1 MLLMVEMTPNCY
13 YAAKLRSDSFQ
24 DFDHTCKISASERFC
39 MAGKLAEC
47 GRPGRSQVGQAGD

>member
-1 MLLMVEMTPNCY
+1 MREVWPNACY

-39 MAGKLAEC
+39 MANKHRVAKAI
-47 GRPGRSQVGQAGD
+47 P